1 MEILIAILLVVITAV
16 IFFSCGRKREKSLQ
30 QEEERKI
37 DQRIQ
42 EEERLLKQEIERE
55 RKNLAQ
61 IRESR
66 EKEEEYL
73 LYAEERRKERR
84 EEIEEELE
92 HYKALRLDDLNQ
104 QVELEYQLSR
114 EKIKQNIKDLAQK
127 ENSRLETE
135 LQQNRQDF
143 EAKKQ
148 SMDEEI
154 ESTAARLLEYRK
166 KQYAAI
172 EDAKRAEE
180 KKTQS
185 SFYML
190 QISNDDL
197 ADIKELKLVEK
208 RLAKKEVL
216 NKLIYKVYFEKPYTD
231 LVGRV
236 VGKETKTG
244 IYKITNTLD
253 NRVYIG
259 QAVNIAERWKQH
271 IKRALG
277 AEPMTQ
283 NKLYPA
289 MRDEGVWYFTFEIVE
304 VCEKAQLNER
314 EQYWQEFFGAKEFGY
329 SIK

>member
-1 MEILIAILLVVITAV
+1 
-16 IFFSCGRKREKSLQ
+16 
-30 QEEERKI
+30 
-37 DQRIQ
+37 
-42 EEERLLKQEIERE
+42 
-55 RKNLAQ
+55 
-61 IRESR
+61 
-66 EKEEEYL
+66 
-73 LYAEERRKERR
+73 
-84 EEIEEELE
+84 
-92 HYKALRLDDLNQ
+92 
-104 QVELEYQLSR
+104 
-114 EKIKQNIKDLAQK
+114 
-127 ENSRLETE
+127 
-135 LQQNRQDF
+135 
-143 EAKKQ
+143 
-148 SMDEEI
+148 
-154 ESTAARLLEYRK
+154 
-166 KQYAAI
+166 
-172 EDAKRAEE
+172 
-180 KKTQS
+180 
-185 SFYML
+185 
-190 QISNDDL
+190 
-197 ADIKELKLVEK
+197 
-208 RLAKKEVL
+208 
-216 NKLIYKVYFEKPYTD
+216 